1 METKEKQI
9 KAIIFDLDGVIFD
22 SESVYRKIY
31 KEVNKEFHFHISERK
46 RQEFNS
52 MKWSNMKIF
61 LKKKYPNFNAES
73 YVNQLR
79 AKTIEREKLGEPVKM
94 KKGFLH
100 LIEFLKTQDIKIALA
115 TSSNKAKVNKMFASY
130 NLDCTKIFDVIS
142 CSNEVENAK
151 PAPDIYNLACEK
163 LGIFPDECLVLED
176 SIGGITSATAAG
188 CKIVIVKDK
197 ILPPKEVRQN
207 CIKIVKNLKNAEK
220 FIKKHLF

>member
-151 PAPDIYNLACEK
+151 PAPDVYNLACEK

-176 SIGGITSATAAG
+176 SIGGITAATAAG
-188 CKIVIVKDK
+188 CKIVVVKDK
-197 ILPPKEVRQN
+197 ILPPKENRQN
-207 CIKIVKNLKNAEK
+207 CIKIVNNLKNAEK
-220 FIKKHLF
+220 FIKKRLK

>member
-151 PAPDIYNLACEK
+151 PAPDVYNLACEK

-176 SIGGITSATAAG
+176 SIGGITAATAAG
-188 CKIVIVKDK
+188 CKIVVVKDK
-197 ILPPKEVRQN
+197 ILPPKEIRQN
-207 CIKIVKNLKNAEK
+207 CIKIVNNLKNAEK
-220 FIKKHLF
+220 FIKKRLK